1 MRGKGVPYVNN
12 NGGRR
17 GDLIFTV
24 NVEIP
29 KGLDKKQKEAMRAFA
44 DACGEKFYTKKSK
57 FFKFFD
63 KDKK

>member
-1 MRGKGVPYVNN
+1 MRGKGVPYVNAGN
-12 NGGRR
+12 RR

-29 KGLDKKQKEAMRAFA
+29 KGLNEKQKDTMRAFA
-44 DACGEKFYTKKSK
+44 DACGEKNYAKKSK

-63 KDKK
+63 KK